1 MIPLR
6 DKNPS
11 GKFPLITV
19 LLIVINVLV
28 FIYQLSLRENLT
40 PFFHRYALIPAQ
52 IVFFGES
59 PGISLRSIFFPFF
72 TSMFLHGGWFHV
84 IGNMWYLWIFGDN
97 IEDRLGHVRFFIF
110 YLVCGI
116 GAAVAHVILN
126 PNSTVPCVGASGAIA
141 GVLGAYLI
149 SFPFARVATLVPIFF
164 YLTVIEIPAVI
175 LLVFWF
181 VLQFFSGTLSIAATA
196 QTGSGGVAWWAH
208 VGGFIIGMILISLI
222 PKRKGFQRRG
232 SYFFKDRGF

>member
-28 FIYQLSLRENLT
+28 FIYQFSLRENPT
-40 PFFHRYALIPAQ
+40 PFFHRYALIPAN
-52 IVFFGES
+52 IFFFGET
-59 PGISLRSIFFPFF
+59 PGISIKHIFLPFL

-149 SFPFARVATLVPIFF
+149 SFPL
-164 YLTVIEIPAVI
+164 PA
-175 LLVFWF
+175 W
-181 VLQFFSGTLSIAATA
+181 
-196 QTGSGGVAWWAH
+196 
-208 VGGFIIGMILISLI
+208 
-222 PKRKGFQRRG
+222 
-232 SYFFKDRGF
+232 